1 MLSLSL
7 NYIKFMRQDAH
18 SRASDFN
25 KLLDM
30 DKLIETVIKY
40 IKTEIKETS

>member
-7 NYIKFMRQDAH
+7 NHIRSIKQEAH
-18 SRASDFN
+18 SRASDFD

-40 IKTEIKETS
+40 IITEINET